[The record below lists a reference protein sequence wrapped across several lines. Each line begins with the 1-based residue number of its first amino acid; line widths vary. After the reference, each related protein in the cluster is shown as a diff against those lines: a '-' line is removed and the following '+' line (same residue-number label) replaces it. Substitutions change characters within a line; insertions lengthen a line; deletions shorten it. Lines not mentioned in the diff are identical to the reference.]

1 MIYNYIHISGVTRTL
16 RSLVEIQNGIATS
29 ENGLE
34 FSYKVKYI
42 LAIMNIVDMNPT
54 IMIITLMSSLK
65 TPVKK
70 HRLSEWIKN
79 KSQLYIVDKQPTLN
93 IKLHK
98 N

>member
-1 MIYNYIHISGVTRTL
+1 MIYYYIHISGVTRRL
-16 RSLVEIQNGIATS
+16 ISLVGIWNGIATS

-42 LAIMNIVDMNPT
+42 LAIMNTVDMNPT
-54 IMIITLMSSLK
+54 ILITTLVSSLK
-65 TPVKK
+65 TPVKQ
-70 HRLSEWIKN
+70 HGLSEWIKN
-79 KSQLYIVDKQPTLN
+79 KSQLYVLDKQPTLT